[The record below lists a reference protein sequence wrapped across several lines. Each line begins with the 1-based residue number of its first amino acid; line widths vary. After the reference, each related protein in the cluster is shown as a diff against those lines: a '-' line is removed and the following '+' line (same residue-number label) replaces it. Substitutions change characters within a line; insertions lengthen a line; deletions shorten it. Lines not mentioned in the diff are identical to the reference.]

1 MKHLFYFQI
10 FLLVELPLGIITI
23 LHTISSTI
31 HDFLDYSAVKSIVL
45 AVNLCICLSYPL
57 NFGIYCGMSR
67 QFRETFKELFIHR
80 VTGGGQHPGDG
91 ITRANSQSRRQV
103 SLFLLCI
110 TVLLT
115 RFHIHP
121 SIQPFLKFSSYKL
134 FLRPDPQCFK
144 ILYFHNLEQQNNF

>member
-1 MKHLFYFQI
+1 MTNEKIEYSLLLLIAVFQI

-67 QFRETFKELFIHR
+67 QFRETFKELFIQR
-80 VTGGGQHPGDG
+80 VTGGGGANHGAGGHAADG
-91 ITRANSQSRRQV
+91 MTRANSQSRRQV
-103 SLFLLCI
+103 I
-110 TVLLT
+110 V
-115 RFHIHP
+115 
-121 SIQPFLKFSSYKL
+121 
-134 FLRPDPQCFK
+134 FK
-144 ILYFHNLEQQNNF
+144 GPILIIFFFQG